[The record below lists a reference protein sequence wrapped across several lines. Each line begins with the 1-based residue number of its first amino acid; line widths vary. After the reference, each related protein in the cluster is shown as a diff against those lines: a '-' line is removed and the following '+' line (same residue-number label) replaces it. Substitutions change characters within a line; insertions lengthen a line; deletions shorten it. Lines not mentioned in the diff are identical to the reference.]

1 MSIVVDTSFSV
12 PPPPLNFSVPPP
24 STNTFIPTNY
34 RFQGPIPLN
43 IRSANMGGGPPRHP
57 MTKGG
62 PPLDLDFDGKRL
74 RKSGLRKT
82 VDYNASLIRMLQNR
96 IWQRDHRD
104 RPFLQPDILYTPQLL
119 PPQCYVD
126 NSVNAV
132 TTAFVKTVTN
142 KIRCPVF
149 CLAWTPEGRRLITG
163 ASSGEFTLWN
173 GLTFNFETI
182 LQAHDSPVRSMV
194 WSHNGNWMTTGDHTG
209 FIKYWQ
215 SNMNNVKMFQ
225 AHNEAVRGIS
235 FSQSDDKFATCSD
248 DGTIRIWDFFT
259 NREEKILRGHGAD
272 VKCIDWHPHKGLLI
286 SGSKDNQQPIKLWD
300 PKTGQS
306 LATLHAHKS
315 TVMDVKWNAN
325 GNWVVSA
332 SRDHLLKLFDIR
344 NLSHE
349 VQTFR
354 GHKKE
359 ASTIAWHPYHENLF
373 CSGGSDGA
381 ILFWNVGVDKF
392 VGSVD
397 QAHDSIVWSLAW
409 HPLGEVLCSGS
420 NDYTCKFWTRNRPGD
435 KMTGKYHSVNT
446 VSNMLKT
453 DNMTADALSTI
464 PGMGLEDITD
474 EETNRATVD
483 NTTIPLLDIIATNE
497 EPAKLRPIKKIPYSK
512 PIPKNFQKFWNE
524 YKTNDDIVEE
534 DGDEN
539 VGPDNDVV
547 NNVVESLMD
556 LIPGSRP
563 ASELKPES
571 LLVYGQMIKVDQNSQ
586 LAFAIKEGRDSLMRL
601 LHSGAIPEVRQHLS
615 FESNR
620 DPIYLYA
627 AKHLQKDQDLR
638 RNPFSNN
645 SNFPISQDVDL
656 RVNNNFNQPYGPPN
670 NYQTGPPNDN
680 FNRPPINHILPN
692 SNGYNQ
698 PMRSYYNKSHPYN
711 NSSQNNN
718 RPPRQYAPYQNNMR
732 NGPPNLMDSNFTRP
746 PNYRSNPE
754 RPPQNYNNM

>member
-1 MSIVVDTSFSV
+1 MSITVDTSFLV
-12 PPPPLNFSVPPP
+12 PPPPINFSIPPP

-34 RFQGPIPLN
+34 RFQGPIPLH
-43 IRSANMGGGPPRHP
+43 IRGPSLVGPPRHQLSKS
-57 MTKGG
+57 T
-62 PPLDLDFDGKRL
+62 PPIDVDFDGKRL

-96 IWQRDHRD
+96 VWQRDFRD

-126 NSVNAV
+126 NSVNSV

-142 KIRCPVF
+142 KVRCPVF

-373 CSGGSDGA
+373 CSGGSHGA

-420 NDYTCKFWTRNRPGD
+420 NDSTCKFWTRNRPGD

-453 DNMTADALSTI
+453 DNMCADAQSTI
-464 PGMGLEDITD
+464 PGMGLEDI
-474 EETNRATVD
+474 EEEDSNKTLVD
-483 NTTIPLLDIIATNE
+483 NNTIPLLDIASTE
-497 EPAKLRPIKKIPYSK
+497 ETTKVRQIKKIPYSK

-524 YKTNDDIVEE
+524 YKTNDEIIEDDAEE
-534 DGDEN
+534 N
-539 VGPDNDVV
+539 LGPDSDVV

-571 LLVYGQMIKVDQNSQ
+571 LLVYGQMIKVDQNSP
-586 LAFAIKEGRDSLMRL
+586 LANAIREGRESLMRL

-615 FESNR
+615 FESNK
-620 DPIYLYA
+620 DPIYSYA

-638 RNPFSNN
+638 RNQFINN
-645 SNFPISQDVDL
+645 VNVNFPMNQDVDL
-656 RVNNNFNQPYGPPN
+656 RVNNNFNPSYGSSTN
-670 NYQTGPPNDN
+670 FQTASNDN
-680 FNRPPINHILPN
+680 FNRPVIHQP
-692 SNGYNQ
+692 SNTTGYNQ
-698 PMRSYYNKSHPYN
+698 QPRSYYNKSHPYN
-711 NSSQNNN
+711 NNAQNN
-718 RPPRQYAPYQNNMR
+718 RPSRQYGNNQNGMR
-732 NGPPNLMDSNFTRP
+732 NGPPPNLMDSNFSRP
-746 PNYRSNPE
+746 STYRSNSQ

>member
-1 MSIVVDTSFSV
+1 MSITVDTSFSV
-12 PPPPLNFSVPPP
+12 PPPPINFSIPPP

-43 IRSANMGGGPPRHP
+43 IRGPSLGGPPRHP
-57 MTKGG
+57 INKSA

-96 IWQRDHRD
+96 VWQRDFRD

-126 NSVNAV
+126 NTINSV

-142 KIRCPVF
+142 KVRCPVF

-435 KMTGKYHSVNT
+435 KMTGKYHSVNA
-446 VSNMLKT
+446 VSSMLKT
-453 DNMTADALSTI
+453 ENMMTDSQSTI
-464 PGMGLEDITD
+464 PGMGLEDIA
-474 EETNRATVD
+474 EEDSNKTSVD
-483 NTTIPLLDIIATNE
+483 NNTIPLLDIASTE
-497 EPAKLRPIKKIPYSK
+497 EPIRVRQIKKIPYSK

-524 YKTNDDIVEE
+524 YKTNDEIIEDDAEE
-534 DGDEN
+534 N
-539 VGPDNDVV
+539 LGPDSDVV

-571 LLVYGQMIKVDQNSQ
+571 LLVYGQMIKVDQNSP
-586 LAFAIKEGRDSLMRL
+586 LASAIREGRESLMRL

-615 FESNR
+615 FESNK
-620 DPIYLYA
+620 DPIYTYA

-638 RNPFSNN
+638 RNPFINN
-645 SNFPISQDVDL
+645 ANVNFALNQDVDL
-656 RVNNNFNQPYGPPN
+656 RVNNNYNPGYVSSTNF
-670 NYQTGPPNDN
+670 QTISSDN
-680 FNRPPINHILPN
+680 FNRQVTNQS
-692 SNGYNQ
+692 SNTSGYSQ
-698 PMRSYYNKSHPYN
+698 QTRSYYNKSHPYN
-711 NSSQNNN
+711 NNSQNN
-718 RPPRQYAPYQNNMR
+718 RSSRQYGNNQNGIR
-732 NGPPNLMDSNFTRP
+732 NGPPPNLMDSTFSRP
-746 PNYRSNPE
+746 SNYRSNSQ
-754 RPPQNYNNM
+754 RPSQNYNNM